1 MNKLLL
7 MPAPAARA
15 AHRSRTLWIAGVA
28 LALAACASSP
38 PAPTEQMAVSA
49 AAIDQAVSAG
59 APELAP
65 MELSAAREKMARA
78 RAAMESRD
86 NAQALILAEQA
97 QADAQLAVTKARAA
111 KAEKAAAALAEDRR
125 VLREEMQRKS
135 R

>member
-7 MPAPAARA
+7 TPW
-15 AHRSRTLWIAGVA
+15 LAGLA
-28 LALAACASSP
+28 LALTACASGP

-49 AAIDQAVSAG
+49 AAIEQAVSAG

-65 MELSAAREKMARA
+65 RELGTARDKLARA
-78 RAAMESRD
+78 KVAMDAND

-97 QADAQLAVTKARAA
+97 QADAQLAVTKARTA

-125 VLREEMQRKS
+125 VLREEMQRNTK
-135 R
+135 